1 MILPAV
7 TGGGGGWN
15 HQFDPDFRGQADP
28 DSNKQGRN
36 AVGWRV
42 ERRKSV
48 VTLLGVSRVLLYS
61 ISHAVKNFLQM

>member
-28 DSNKQGRN
+28 DSNNGGETPSAGELN
-36 AVGWRV
+36 AVNRSLHYWFY
-42 ERRKSV
+42 SV
-48 VTLLGVSRVLLYS
+48 AYYITL
-61 ISHAVKNFLQM
+61 HM